1 MQRRSP
7 AQESWEFPSD
17 DAAFFD
23 RYGSM
28 IFAYVLK
35 HVRSR
40 EDAED
45 LTLEVFTA
53 ALEKKTLARLRP
65 EEQLAWLKRVAHNK
79 LIDAYRKAQHRQS
92 VDIDIFTDVLY
103 GSDEPEQVILQRE
116 VDHQLHQH
124 IQQLSAFQQQ
134 LLYLRY
140 AHNLSTAEIG
150 VLLNKSEEAVRQQLS
165 RTRKALRASYLKQEQ
180 KGGY

>member
-7 AQESWEFPSD
+7 APESWEFPSD

-23 RYGSM
+23 RYSPV
-28 IFAYVLK
+28 IFAYILK

-53 ALEKKTLARLRP
+53 ALEKGTLSQLQP
-65 EEQLAWLKRVAHNK
+65 EERLAWLKRVTHNK
-79 LIDAYRKAQHRQS
+79 LIDIYRKEQHRRD
-92 VDIDIFTDVLY
+92 VNIDLFAERLY
-103 GSDEPEQVILQRE
+103 GENEPERVVLQRE
-116 VDHQLHQH
+116 VDLHLHQH
-124 IQQLSAFQQQ
+124 IQQLPAFQQH

-140 AHNLSTAEIG
+140 AHNLSAAEIG
-150 VLLNKSEEAVRQQLS
+150 VLLSKSEGSIRQHLS
-165 RTRKALRASYLKQEQ
+165 RIRKLLRASYLRQEQ